1 MKTKIDTVHLVL
13 RHKWY
18 DMIDSG
24 KKTEEYRAISTWRR
38 RLGGNIKFVTFHR
51 GYSSTTMTFE
61 VQSINTGIGNPE
73 WGAPKD
79 KEVFI
84 IKFGKRI
91 N

>member
-38 RLGGNIKFVTFHR
+38 RLGGSAQER
-51 GYSSTTMTFE
+51 TTPLRC
-61 VQSINTGIGNPE
+61 QLRLD
-73 WGAPKD
+73 A
-79 KEVFI
+79 
-84 IKFGKRI
+84 KRVP
-91 N
+91 